1 MIFTAQEWS
10 STYLTDIELVID
22 RRILGMLGLRHAEL
36 YFTMKIRP
44 PRRAP
49 WGVLPGN
56 NLGVDVDLPYVM
68 VIDRPER

>member
-1 MIFTAQEWS
+1 MI
-10 STYLTDIELVID
+10 DK
-22 RRILGMLGLRHAEL
+22 RILGMLGLRHAEL